1 MKRIAFAA
9 VITLLGIALFTP
21 WLFGEARG
29 TQTAS
34 RLEAPYPLKFPEDFA
49 WGVAVAAQHV
59 EHQQPSDWTAF
70 ERRVIREGKTGTG
83 DQPGQAKPGH
93 IRDLDKYSAE
103 VRQKKVDFDTRY
115 ADDFQQLAALGL
127 NSYRFSLSWAR
138 LFPRADMTEPDP
150 EGIAFYREVIA
161 AAKANG
167 LTPHV
172 SLFHFSTPEWFW
184 QEQQGFRGWERPD
197 ALQHWNRYV
206 KAVSTLLGPEI
217 SHWCTLNE
225 PMVYVLWGYIEGIF
239 PPLERRAGPPD
250 VAPVVAQLLRAHADA
265 YRVLH
270 NDAASRNQTISVG
283 LTQHTRAF
291 EPWRNWHPIDR
302 LTAEFVQQAFIWDVF
317 DAIESGHYAM
327 TNTDFTADIEG
338 LAGTQD
344 YVGINYYGRF
354 YVQMDIDAMATGP
367 VTHTHD
373 PNDPN
378 ELISDLGWALYP
390 IGFSTILNEAWER
403 YGKPIQILEN
413 GIADAAQS
421 DSLRQTFMVSHLRE
435 VWYAMNVLGVDID
448 GYFHWSH
455 LDNFEWAEG
464 FGPRFGLFAVDYNDD
479 FTRTPRDSAGIYAEI
494 IRSGISSQLWAQHR
508 GPF

>member
-1 MKRIAFAA
+1 MKTLFAA
-9 VITLLGIALFTP
+9 GITALVSIAIFTP
-21 WLFGEARG
+21 WLIGEQRG
-29 TQTAS
+29 THTSSAV
-34 RLEAPYPLKFPEDFA
+34 EATYPLAFPDDFD

-70 ERRVIREGKTGTG
+70 ERRVIAESKTGTG
-83 DQPGQAKPGH
+83 DKPGQAKPGH

-103 VRQKKVDFDTRY
+103 VRLKKVDFDTRY
-115 ADDFQQLAALGL
+115 ESDFRELAKLGL

-150 EGIAFYREVIA
+150 EGVTFYRNVIS

-167 LTPHV
+167 LKPHV

-184 QEQQGFRGWERPD
+184 EEKDGKRGWERLD
-197 ALQHWNRYV
+197 ALSHWHRYV
-206 KAVSTLLGPEI
+206 SAVSALFGQEI
-217 SHWCTLNE
+217 NHWCTLNE

-239 PPLERRAGPPD
+239 PPLEQRAAPVD
-250 VAPVVAQLLRAHADA
+250 VAPVVAQLLRAHAAA
-265 YRVLH
+265 YEILH
-270 NDAASRNQTISVG
+270 RDAAARGQSISVG

-291 EPWRNWHPIDR
+291 EPWRNWHPVDR
-302 LTAEFVQQAFIWDVF
+302 LAAGFVQQAFIWDVF
-317 DAIESGHYAM
+317 DAIEAGTYSM
-327 TNTDFTADIEG
+327 TDTDFSSEIEG

-354 YVQMDIDAMATGP
+354 YVQMDIDAMAAGP

-373 PNDPN
+373 PTDPN
-378 ELISDLGWALYP
+378 ELTSDLGWALYP
-390 IGFSTILNEAWER
+390 IGFSSILKEAWTR

-413 GIADAAQS
+413 GIADAAQP
-421 DSLRQTFMVSHLRE
+421 DTLRQTFLVSHLRE
-435 VWYAMNVLGVDID
+435 VWYAINVLGVDID

-464 FGPRFGLFAVDYNDD
+464 FGPRFGLFAVDYNN
-479 FTRTPRDSAGIYAEI
+479 FARAPRESAGVYAEI
-494 IRSGISSQLWAQHR
+494 IRHGISEELWDAHR

>member
-1 MKRIAFAA
+1 MKTIFAA
-9 VITLLGIALFTP
+9 GITALVSIAIFTP
-21 WLFGEARG
+21 WLIGEQRG
-29 TQTAS
+29 THTSSAV
-34 RLEAPYPLKFPEDFA
+34 EATYPLAFPDDFD

-70 ERRVIREGKTGTG
+70 ERRVIAESKTGTG
-83 DQPGQAKPGH
+83 DKPGQAKPGH

-103 VRQKKVDFDTRY
+103 VRLKKVDFDTRY
-115 ADDFQQLAALGL
+115 ESDFRELAKLGL
-127 NSYRFSLSWAR
+127 NSYRFSFSWAR

-150 EGIAFYREVIA
+150 EGVTFYRNVIT

-167 LTPHV
+167 LKPHV

-184 QEQQGFRGWERPD
+184 EEKDGKRGWERLD
-197 ALQHWNRYV
+197 ALSHWHRYV
-206 KAVSTLLGPEI
+206 SAVSALFGQEI
-217 SHWCTLNE
+217 NHWCTLNE

-239 PPLERRAGPPD
+239 PPLEQRAAPVD
-250 VAPVVAQLLRAHADA
+250 VAPVVAQLLRAHAAA
-265 YRVLH
+265 YEILH
-270 NDAASRNQTISVG
+270 RDAAARGQSISVG

-291 EPWRNWHPIDR
+291 EPWRNWHPVDR
-302 LTAEFVQQAFIWDVF
+302 LAAGFVQQAFIWDVF
-317 DAIESGHYAM
+317 DAIEAGTYSM
-327 TNTDFTADIEG
+327 TDTDFSAEIEG

-354 YVQMDIDAMATGP
+354 YVQMDIDAMAAGP

-373 PNDPN
+373 PTDPN
-378 ELISDLGWALYP
+378 ELTSDLGWALYP
-390 IGFSTILNEAWER
+390 IGFSSILKEAWTR

-413 GIADAAQS
+413 GIADAAQP
-421 DSLRQTFMVSHLRE
+421 DTLRQTFLVSHLRE
-435 VWYAMNVLGVDID
+435 VWYAINVLGVDID

-464 FGPRFGLFAVDYNDD
+464 FGPRFGLFAVDYNNN
-479 FTRTPRDSAGIYAEI
+479 FARAPRDSAGVYAEI
-494 IRSGISSQLWAQHR
+494 IRHGISEELWDAHR